1 MTAFLVSLGSSWLY
15 AQIGQLIG
23 KPPGIEIRSDSE
35 KKQ

>member
-1 MTAFLVSLGSSWLY
+1 MTAFLVSGQFLLY